1 MAKIPC
7 GIIFDGKKYTPEQFM
22 AKLMDKSMDEY
33 VLPYGEGVKKTL
45 VTKRAYEGTVREGV
59 KKALEDIGL
68 TREIESQ
75 EEVAAK
81 AKQFIDEAGM
91 DVAVDAVRKGDV
103 KGAAASA
110 ILGMRIA
117 ELDSQM
123 AAETD
128 AAKINALELEQAKAI
143 EELGKLNLDAGRLNS
158 MMNYVYQKFN
168 IGYNVENKIAQ
179 YKERNGG
186 EISPEVEAKFREIDA
201 QIKELNKRIAD
212 AEAKQAESEAQKS
225 VSNIQESVA
234 RESKKATKERKR
246 GKDLIAEGLDELV
259 NALGGKKMAV
269 GDESAKLTVA
279 LEKIGKGLIDE
290 GLATL
295 ENVAEKVK
303 EYIKGKLPEDIDI
316 EKYFEGFSDRI
327 GGLVREDVTDG
338 KIGIPKT
345 LIRRLVGEGITD
357 INELT
362 KAVKEAVKDKYPN
375 ATEREIR
382 DAITGYGK
390 TVNLSQEEIDVQIR
404 KLKRLGKLVSGMEDV
419 AEGKRPL
426 RSGTQRDKPDVE
438 ERAKQKELREAMKG
452 LPISE
457 AEIERQLKTQL
468 DAAKQRVT
476 NQIED
481 LEREIL
487 RGEQVPKDAR
497 TVKEDAE
504 LKALKE
510 KRDKLK
516 EEHDKIFKDEAYKE
530 ARRLE
535 LTKKAAERR
544 IQELQKKL
552 KEGDF
557 TRTKRKPLIE
567 DAELSKLRGE
577 KIRLQEEYDK
587 EIYKAELQNQTT
599 WQKTKEGLWG
609 LYDLTRVASATAEW
623 SFVGI
628 QGLTQTI
635 AHPSY
640 AAKALKVAWDNM
652 WSVKKT
658 EKWLSE
664 IKAQPWYQVAKK
676 SKLALTE
683 PSAKLSARE
692 EVVFSN
698 LFDYAWTNVLGY
710 PAKLMGETAHKKW
723 EAALQVINPLKMLER
738 ASVGYLDM
746 MRAQR
751 FLDGMKM
758 LEMQGK
764 NPYENIQEYKDVA
777 DAINTMTGRAS
788 LGKLEAISEP
798 LTKIFFSPRMWASGL
813 KTTIYSP
820 FYLKSLT
827 PTARKIAIGDLLT
840 QMTITIGM
848 LGLAKAYVD
857 SDDDENTSVEIDP
870 RSSDFGKIKDGD
882 IRFDPWGGKVQY
894 VTYAARLLAEAWMW
908 GTENKVIPLEGS
920 YKKGEE
926 YSRLGDRKRGKK
938 TDTAFD
944 LTLKM
949 ATNKLAPSA
958 SFAVEAAKTHTKKGE
973 RVDEYGKP
981 FVITDE
987 LKERLVPI
995 YANTI
1000 KELAEDGYDV
1010 KDMLYTI
1017 SAFFGLGVNKY
1028 ETKNDKK

>member
-59 KKALEDIGL
+59 KRALEDIGL

-91 DVAVDAVRKGDV
+91 DVAVDAVRNGDV

-110 ILGMRIA
+110 ILGMKIA
-117 ELDSQM
+117 ELDSQI
-123 AAETD
+123 AIETD
-128 AAKINALELEQAKAI
+128 TAKINALELEQAKAI
-143 EELGKLNLDAGRLNS
+143 EELGKLNLDAGRLNA
-158 MMNYVYQKFN
+158 MMNYVYQNFS
-168 IGYNVENKIAQ
+168 IGYNVENKISQ

-186 EISPEVEAKFREIDA
+186 EISPEVEAKFRDIDA

-212 AEAKQAESEAQKS
+212 AEAKQAEAEAQKS

-259 NALGGKKMAV
+259 NALGGKKMAA

-357 INELT
+357 INKLT

-404 KLKRLGKLVSGMEDV
+404 KLKQLGKVISGLEDISRG
-419 AEGKRPL
+419 ESPKK
-426 RSGTQRDKPDVE
+426 SGLQRDKPDSDV
-438 ERAKQKELREAMKG
+438 RAAQKQLREAMKG

-457 AEIERQLKTQL
+457 ADIERQLKTQL
-468 DAAKQRVT
+468 QISKQRIR
-476 NQIED
+476 NKIED
-481 LEREIL
+481 LEREIAL
-487 RGEQVPKDAR
+487 GKQVPKDAR
-497 TVKEDAE
+497 TVISDEE
-504 LKALKE
+504 LARLEKQLDNLK
-510 KRDKLK
+510 K
-516 EEHDKIFKDEAYKE
+516 EHDKIFKDDAYKE
-530 ARRLE
+530 KRRLE
-535 LTKKAAERR
+535 LTKKATERAIER
-544 IQELQKKL
+544 LRDKK
-552 KEGDF
+552 KRGDY
-557 TRTKRKPLIE
+557 TKAKRKPIIE
-567 DAELSKLRGE
+567 DNILTKLLSEKLL
-577 KIRLQEEYDK
+577 LQEEYDK

-609 LYDLTRVASATAEW
+609 LYDLTRVTGATGEW

-635 AHPSY
+635 AHPFY
-640 AAKALKVAWDNM
+640 AAKAFKVAWNNM

-692 EVVFSN
+692 EVVFSS
-698 LFDYAWTNVLGY
+698 LFDYAWTNILGY
-710 PAKLMGETAHKKW
+710 PAKLMGENYHKNW
-723 EAALQVINPLKMLER
+723 DAANPIKAFER

-746 MRAQR
+746 IRAQR
-751 FLDGMKM
+751 FLDGMRI
-758 LEMQGK
+758 LEMEGK
-764 NPYENIQEYKDVA
+764 NPYENLQDYKSIA
-777 DAINTMTGRAS
+777 DGINTMTGRAS

-827 PTARKIAIGDLLT
+827 PTARKMVIGDLMV
-840 QMTITIGM
+840 QMAVTVSM
-848 LGLAKAYVD
+848 LGMVKAYVD

-870 RSSDFGKIKDGD
+870 RSSDFAKIKDGD
-882 IRFDPWGGKVQY
+882 IRFDPWGGKAQY

-958 SFAVEAAKTHTKKGE
+958 SFAVEAAKTHTKDGE

-981 FVITDE
+981 FVVTDE
-987 LKERLVPI
+987 LKERLILI

-1017 SAFFGLGVNKY
+1017 SAFFGMGVNKY